1 MRGSFAN
8 VSIGISG
15 QTMTCLQ
22 ALETFCLRGACKY
35 FITYDKFA
43 DGTLIRIEIAVF
55 ANNVKR
61 HLIETARWIPRDATY
76 TFENDAAAKDLIIAT
91 ALSMLGFDTRQ
102 YTRTPP
108 ADYHTS
114 RRRDDHRPPVAA
126 TPIWRRDRPT
136 VMEPQRTEAQPAE
149 AETAATATNGGGG
162 AANGEAVAPRGL
174 TPVNGGGG
182 RQPAET
188 PAAVDPHGP
197 TPVSA
202 TPPPRPRILKPQRAR
217 EAPAAPQST
226 TTLDPVPT
234 PAPTANAGPAQ
245 ETTAESDAIE
255 IPVRSQIGDAD
266 DGEGGFKTVPVSRG
280 RARGRGG
287 VPRIPAR
294 RPPIA
299 LQKEKWGDTDE

>member
-126 TPIWRRDRPT
+126 TPT
-136 VMEPQRTEAQPAE
+136 APARS
-149 AETAATATNGGGG
+149 TA
-162 AANGEAVAPRGL
+162 R
-174 TPVNGGGG
+174 
-182 RQPAET
+182 
-188 PAAVDPHGP
+188 
-197 TPVSA
+197 A
-202 TPPPRPRILKPQRAR
+202 TPPPPRTRPAS
-217 EAPAAPQST
+217 AT
-226 TTLDPVPT
+226 
-234 PAPTANAGPAQ
+234 
-245 ETTAESDAIE
+245 
-255 IPVRSQIGDAD
+255 
-266 DGEGGFKTVPVSRG
+266 
-280 RARGRGG
+280 
-287 VPRIPAR
+287 
-294 RPPIA
+294 
-299 LQKEKWGDTDE
+299 